1 MGASRLNNKL
11 NIIGKN
17 IKHLREKN
25 KYTKSLVS
33 RKLEL
38 LGIIIYSQDI
48 YRIENGKRTIKDF
61 EVLGFA
67 KIFNVQVNELYENVE
82 HYLDS

>member
-1 MGASRLNNKL
+1 MGASKLNNKL
-11 NIIGKN
+11 NILGKN
-17 IKHLREKN
+17 IRNLRLSN
-25 KYTKSLVS
+25 NFTKAELS

-38 LGIIIYSQDI
+38 LGIVIYSQDI

-67 KIFNVQVNELYENVE
+67 KIFNVEVNDLYKNVE
-82 HYLDS
+82 HFLDL